1 MEFARLRFAEPG
13 RGISQCRY
21 VRVFEAMSGCIII
34 SPVATAGEESCIREK
49 RLRFLRWRRRLEM
62 AEM

>member
-1 MEFARLRFAEPG
+1 M
-13 RGISQCRY
+13 
-21 VRVFEAMSGCIII
+21 II

-62 AEM
+62 ADM